1 MKRFGLVGFPL
12 GHSFSKQYFKEKFE
26 RLKLKD
32 HTYWTFEM
40 ELLHEFPT
48 LWIIYKDLIGVNI
61 TVPHKK
67 NVMRYLDRLDTS
79 ALKVGAVNVVKK
91 EMKELVGYNTDY
103 MAFLSSLN
111 GWIGK
116 FQGKALI
123 LGSGGASKAVQVAL
137 ADLKIL
143 FSVVSR
149 IKETGDYTYNQ
160 LAENPSI
167 LSQFQLIINTTPLG
181 MHPKSNAMPDIPY
194 SLIKKGHYLYDL
206 IYNPSETLFLSKGKE
221 NGAVIKNGKEML
233 ELQAEMSWDI
243 WKNS

>member
-12 GHSFSKQYFKEKFE
+12 GHSFSKKYFDEKFE
-26 RLKLKD
+26 KLQLKD

-48 LWIIYKDLIGVNI
+48 LWMVYKDLIGVNV

-67 NVMRYLDRLDTS
+67 NVMIYLDRLDTS

-91 EMKELVGYNTDY
+91 EMKSLVGYNTDY
-103 MAFLSSLN
+103 RAFLISLN

-116 FQGKALI
+116 FEGKALI
-123 LGSGGASKAVQVAL
+123 LGNGGASKAVQVAL
-137 ADLKIL
+137 DDLKIQ
-143 FSVVSR
+143 FNVVSR

-160 LAENPSI
+160 LSENPSV
-167 LSQFQLIINTTPLG
+167 LSQFHLIINTTPLG
-181 MHPKSNAMPDIPY
+181 MHPKSDTMPDIPY
-194 SLIKKGHYLYDL
+194 SFIKKGHYLYDL
-206 IYNPSETLFLSKGKE
+206 IYNPSETLFLTKGKE
-221 NGAVIKNGKEML
+221 NGAATKNGKEML